1 MLLWS
6 GHMKIGLALCAVALG
21 SFACTSSDEGDPRDE
36 DVIVDGKSD
45 AFGIA
50 EGSPDALGVLDL
62 VNEADRDMFRLEV
75 RLAENAYTQILK
87 HKAGPD
93 GTNGNADDVPFASL
107 TELDAVP
114 FVGLQAF
121 DKLIAYARS
130 HGYVHVTA
138 GDPFDPASCTGPAL
152 TIGEIDERLGDLALY
167 QFKMRE
173 RTCTTTNGQKTC
185 EDWHDKPTSSL
196 SWATSAA
203 GTLNLGKTDGGD
215 RMLWLLA
222 QRKCAPGSYTS
233 WSGSSCSGLGGELNC
248 SAYRGCDGKYFQVY
262 GSTTP
267 FDDATIKFKGNL
279 TARCA
284 RLTAKVTHDW
294 LYNMNNQTSETEI
307 AVLVSF

>member
-1 MLLWS
+1 
-6 GHMKIGLALCAVALG
+6 MKTGLALCAIALG

-45 AFGIA
+45 AFGIS

-62 VNEADRDMFRLEV
+62 VNEADRDMFRLKV
-75 RLAENAYTQILK
+75 GLAENAYTQILK

-93 GTNGNADDVPFASL
+93 GVNGNADDVAFATL

-121 DKLIAYARS
+121 EKLIAYARA

-173 RTCTTTNGQKTC
+173 RKCTSTNGQKTC
-185 EDWHDKPTSSL
+185 EAWHDKAISSL
-196 SWATSAA
+196 SWPTAA
-203 GTLNLGKTDGGD
+203 SGTMHLGKNDGGD
-215 RMLWLLA
+215 RYLWLFA
-222 QRKCAPGSYTS
+222 QRRCAPGSHTS
-233 WSGSSCSGLGGELNC
+233 WSGSSCTGLGGELNC
-248 SAYRGCDGKYFQVY
+248 SAYRGCDGNYFQVY
-262 GSTTP
+262 GSSTP
-267 FDDATIKFKGNL
+267 FDEPYIKLAGNL

-284 RLTAKVTHDW
+284 RLTATVSHDW
-294 LYNMNNQTSETEI
+294 LHNNETSETEI
-307 AVLVSF
+307 AVLVNF